1 MSDPNVPPP
10 PGGGAPPP
18 PPPPGG
24 YGGGAPPPPPPPGGY
39 GGGGGAGAPPP
50 GQPYGGG
57 GVPRLDVGEAV
68 SYGWNKFQQ
77 YAKEFILLVLAAV
90 VIIAVVQ
97 IIQVAVSRTAGGIAA
112 LILSIVLSVAAF
124 VIGFMVQ
131 AGVFRAALAVTRGE
145 APSFSM
151 FTDTTNLGPYILT
164 VLLVGLG
171 ALVGFVLCII
181 PGIIWLIFTAYAPL
195 LSLDKGMGPGDAIS
209 TSLNW
214 VKENLGQ
221 VFVILLV
228 AYLIY
233 IVGFLICLV
242 GATRLDPGRARRH
255 RVQLPG
261 AQQRAGRALADGSK
275 RSDL

>member
-57 GVPRLDVGEAV
+57 GAPRLDVGEAV

-97 IIQVAVSRTAGGIAA
+97 VIQFAVSRSASGFFS
-112 LILSIVLSVAAF
+112 LILSLVLSVVAF
-124 VIGFMVQ
+124 IVGFLVQ
-131 AGVFRAALAVTRGE
+131 AGVWRAGLAVTRGE

-164 VLLVGLG
+164 ILLVGLG
-171 ALVGFVLCII
+171 AIVGFVLCII

-209 TSLNW
+209 TSMNW
-214 VKENLGQ
+214 VKENFGQ

-242 GATRLDPGRARRH
+242 GALVSIPVAL
-255 RVQLPG
+255 V
-261 AQQRAGRALADGSK
+261 AIVYSYRALNNEQVAP
-275 RSDL
+275 